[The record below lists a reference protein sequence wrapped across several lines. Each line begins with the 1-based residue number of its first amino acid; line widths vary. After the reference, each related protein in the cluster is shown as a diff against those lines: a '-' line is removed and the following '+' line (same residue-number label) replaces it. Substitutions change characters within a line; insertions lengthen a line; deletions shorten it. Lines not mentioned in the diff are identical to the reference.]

1 MGDFFLEEEKD
12 VEEASIGVHTLFM
25 GPTSILF
32 RNKILKIVPFLVFSF
47 NKNKLYPNGP
57 YM

>member
-1 MGDFFLEEEKD
+1 MGDFFPEEEKD
-12 VEEASIGVHTLFM
+12 VEEASIGVHALFM

-32 RNKILKIVPFLVFSF
+32 KKKLKIVPFLVFSF